1 MQTSISGNVPN
12 HASITPR
19 SASRWTRS
27 ALAGLMALGFS
38 AGSAL
43 ASAELTEAQ
52 LQERLAHTDSAL
64 SLTVKA
70 IEASVT
76 AGNPKLLASII
87 DTEAVLETATA
98 DLGGTETATVRKIF
112 TDGTKQAWVN
122 NNPANDYAGT
132 LFRFLRVRTFQD
144 RSGLLFRSENET
156 GNINYFL
163 FVMGE
168 PNAGEYRVRDI
179 YTFGLNEFASTGL
192 RRTYRHLLASFAS
205 PEDAAKYSP
214 IGQKYVD
221 HLQDIANI
229 NRCLREGKYAQA
241 VGLWQALPAEVQK
254 DRSVLMMRIDAAERI
269 SPQDRAIAMQEWMK
283 VFPDEMSLP
292 LKIADYY
299 MSQNRW
305 PEAQKLLGKVIEN
318 VGGDSRM
325 LFQLG
330 QVAYNSHRD
339 GNNWVETAKLE
350 GDKEA
355 VSKDSSAP
363 LQNK

>member
-1 MQTSISGNVPN
+1 MQLPTSGT
-12 HASITPR
+12 ASNSKGITSR
-19 SASRWTRS
+19 SSLSLGR
-27 ALAGLMALGFS
+27 LALGVITALGLTAS
-38 AGSAL
+38 AGWAAGDLSA
-43 ASAELTEAQ
+43 TQ
-52 LQERLAHTDSAL
+52 LNERLTHADSAL

-70 IEASVT
+70 IETSVT
-76 AGNPKLLASII
+76 AGNPKLLASLI
-87 DTEAVLETATA
+87 DTDAVLATATA
-98 DLGGTETATVRKIF
+98 DLGGPDVATVRKIF
-112 TDGTKQAWVN
+112 SDGTKQAWVN

-132 LFRFLRVRTFQD
+132 LFRFLRVRSFHGRD
-144 RSGLLFRSENET
+144 GLLFRSENDT

-163 FVMGE
+163 FVLGE

-192 RRTYRHLLASFAS
+192 RRTYSHLLASFAK
-205 PEDAAKYSP
+205 PEDAKKYSP
-214 IGQKYVD
+214 IGQTYVD

-229 NRCLREGKYAQA
+229 NRCLRDGKYAQA
-241 VGLWQALPAEVQK
+241 VGLWQSLPPEIQK
-254 DRSVLMMRIDAAERI
+254 ERSVLMLRIDAAERI
-269 SPQDRAIAMQEWMK
+269 SPQDRAVAMETWMK
-283 VFPDEMSLP
+283 TYPDEMSLP

-305 PEAQKLLGKVIEN
+305 SDAQKLLGKVIEN

-355 VSKDSSAP
+355 VSRDSTVPPA
-363 LQNK
+363 K